1 VLPGVTCSCQ
11 LFLIMIDHILT
22 LLIAIPLLGA
32 LAVAAWPDNRPQAFR
47 QIALVTMVLEFL
59 AAVTMY
65 AVYDHHQ
72 PGFQLSEKADWITL
86 PIGSLGVVSIDYAL
100 AIDGISFP
108 LILLA
113 VLVLFV
119 GLISSWSIEK
129 RTRGYFS
136 LYLLLSGSVIGCFL
150 AQDFFLFYLFFE
162 FMLLPM
168 YFLIGLWGGP
178 RREYAALKFFIYTFF
193 GSLLIL
199 IVMIALYL
207 SAIDPVETARAV
219 GVLGVEDIPTQDII
233 LQLQQWLAEGRIA
246 PEQLVHTFRFAYLAD
261 AANYIPGSILSV
273 ASDFYILDIPVRLLA
288 FWFLFIGFAVK
299 LPVVPVHTW
308 LPDAHVEAPTP
319 ISVVLA
325 GILLKIGGYGFIR
338 IVDGFFPF
346 EAEYSTVPLAVLG
359 MISIVYGGFN
369 ALGQSDLKKMIAYSS
384 VSHMGFVLLGIA
396 AFTAEGINGAIYQ
409 MVSHG
414 ILSAM
419 LFLLAGVV
427 YDRTHDRKI
436 ENYRGLIHLMPRYTI
451 LTGIA
456 FFASLGLPGFSGF
469 VGELFTLM
477 GAFQSE
483 NMPVWIPALSTLG
496 IVLAAAYFLWT
507 YQRMFFGS
515 FWYRNGHSSPNM
527 AHVLSDLTTRETALL
542 VPLAII
548 SILLGILPGLLFD
561 ITGPTVSAWIEGL
574 K

>member
-1 VLPGVTCSCQ
+1 
-11 LFLIMIDHILT
+11 MIDHILS
-22 LLIAIPLLGA
+22 LLIAIPIFGA
-32 LAVAAWPDNRPQAFR
+32 LTIAFWPTKRSEDFR
-47 QIALVTMVLEFL
+47 LIALVALILEFL
-59 AAVTMY
+59 IAGTIYFLFDKSNAAM
-65 AVYDHHQ
+65 
-72 PGFQLSEKADWITL
+72 QLAETVDWITL
-86 PIGSLGVVSIDYAL
+86 PIGSLGVISIDYAL
-100 AIDGISFP
+100 AVDGISFP
-108 LILLA
+108 LVLLA
-113 VLVLFV
+113 VIVLFV
-119 GLISSWSIEK
+119 GLVSSWNMIAK
-129 RTRGYFS
+129 TRAYFA
-136 LYLLLSGSVIGCFL
+136 LYLILSGSIVGCFL

-199 IVMIALYL
+199 IVMIGLYL
-207 SAIDPVETARAV
+207 SVIDPVETARAV
-219 GVLGVEDIPTQDII
+219 GVLGIDDAFSADMV
-233 LQLQQWLAEGRIA
+233 LQLQQWLADGKIA
-246 PEQLVHTFRFAYLAD
+246 PQQLIHTFRFDYLAD
-261 AANYIPGSILSV
+261 PGNYIPGSILSG

-319 ISVVLA
+319 VSVVLA

-338 IVDGFFPF
+338 IVDGFFPQ
-346 EAEYSTVPLAVLG
+346 EAQYSMIPLAVLG

-384 VSHMGFVLLGIA
+384 VSHMGFVLLGIS
-396 AFTAEGINGAIYQ
+396 AFTAEGMNGAIYQ

-414 ILSAM
+414 VLSAM
-419 LFLLAGVV
+419 LFLIAGVV

-436 ENYRGLIHLMPRYTI
+436 ENYQGLINKMPRYTV
-451 LTGIA
+451 LAGIA

-477 GAFQSE
+477 GAFQADA
-483 NMPVWIPALSTLG
+483 MPAWIPALSTLG

-507 YQRMFFGS
+507 YQKMFFGS
-515 FWYRNGHSSPNM
+515 FWYKNITPATDKADS
-527 AHVLSDLTTRETALL
+527 LTDLTARETWLL
-542 VPLAII
+542 VPLAILT
-548 SILLGILPGLLFD
+548 ILLGILPGVLFD
-561 ITGPTVSAWIEGL
+561 ITGPTVQAWFERMI
-574 K
+574 

>member
-1 VLPGVTCSCQ
+1 
-11 LFLIMIDHILT
+11 MIDHILT
-22 LLIAIPLLGA
+22 FLIAIPLLGA
-32 LAVAAWPDNRPQAFR
+32 AAVAAWPTQRHEHFR
-47 QIALVTMVLEFL
+47 LIALVALLLEVVV
-59 AAVTMY
+59 AAV
-65 AVYDHHQ
+65 VYFSFDNLN
-72 PGFQLSEKADWITL
+72 PGHQLSEVRNWITL

-100 AIDGISFP
+100 AVDGISFP
-108 LILLA
+108 LVLLA
-113 VLVLFV
+113 VVVLFAGV
-119 GLISSWSIEK
+119 VSSWNINH
-129 RTRGYFS
+129 RTRGYFA

-178 RREYAALKFFIYTFF
+178 RREYAAIKFFIYTFL

-199 IVMIALYL
+199 IVMIGLYL
-207 SAIDPVETARAV
+207 SAIDPLETARAV
-219 GVLGVEDIPTQDII
+219 GVIGMEDAIHPDMIPQI
-233 LQLQQWLAEGRIA
+233 QQWLIDGKIA
-246 PEQLVHTFRFAYLAD
+246 PEQLIHTFRFSYLAD
-261 AANYIPGSILSV
+261 PGNYIPGSILGS
-273 ASDFYILDIPVRLLA
+273 ASEYFIGGIPVRLLA

-346 EAEYSTVPLAVLG
+346 EAQYSAIPLAVLG

-419 LFLLAGVV
+419 LFLLTGVI
-427 YDRTHDRKI
+427 YDRTHDRRI
-436 ENYRGLIHLMPRYTI
+436 DHYRGLISVMPHFTVI
-451 LTGIA
+451 TGIA

-477 GAFQSE
+477 GAFQSGAL
-483 NMPVWIPALSTLG
+483 PVWIPALSTLG
-496 IVLAAAYFLWT
+496 IVLAAGYFLWT

-515 FWYRNGHSSPNM
+515 FWYKNGTTHI
-527 AHVLSDLTTRETALL
+527 LTDLTRRETVMLIPL
-542 VPLAII
+542 VFLT
-548 SILLGILPGLLFD
+548 ILIGILPGILFD
-561 ITGPTVSAWIEGL
+561 MSGPTVSAWLETL

>member
-1 VLPGVTCSCQ
+1 
-11 LFLIMIDHILT
+11 MIDHILS
-22 LLIAIPLLGA
+22 LLIAIPIFGA
-32 LAVAAWPDNRPQAFR
+32 SAIAFWPSGGVREFKL
-47 QIALVTMVLEFL
+47 IALVALILEFVVAGSICFVFENQNAGL
-59 AAVTMY
+59 
-65 AVYDHHQ
+65 
-72 PGFQLSEKADWITL
+72 QLRETTDWITL

-108 LILLA
+108 LVLLA
-113 VLVLFV
+113 VVVLLVGV
-119 GLISSWSIEK
+119 VSSWNIVTK
-129 RTRGYFS
+129 ARAYFA
-136 LYLLLSGSVIGCFL
+136 LYLVLSGSIIGCFL

-178 RREYAALKFFIYTFF
+178 RREYAALKFFVYTFF

-199 IVMIALYL
+199 IVMIGLYL
-207 SAIDPVETARAV
+207 SVIDPVETARAV
-219 GVLGVEDIPTQDII
+219 GILGAEDLASGDII
-233 LQLQQWLAEGRIA
+233 LQLQQWLVEGRIA
-246 PEQLVHTFRFAYLAD
+246 PQQLVHTFRFEYLAD
-261 AANYIPGSILSV
+261 PGNYLSGSILSA
-273 ASDFYILDIPVRLLA
+273 ASEFYILDIPVRVLA
-288 FWFLFIGFAVK
+288 FWFLFAGFAVK
-299 LPVVPVHTW
+299 LPVVPLHTW

-338 IVDGFFPF
+338 IVDGFFPA
-346 EAEYSTVPLAVLG
+346 EAFDSMVPLAILG

-414 ILSAM
+414 VLSAM
-419 LFLLAGVV
+419 LFLLAGVI

-436 ENYRGLIHLMPRYTI
+436 ENYSGLITAMPRYTV

-477 GAFQSE
+477 GAFQATDL
-483 NMPVWIPALSTLG
+483 PVWIPALSTLG

-507 YQRMFFGS
+507 YQRMFFGT
-515 FWYRNGHSSPNM
+515 FWYKNGASDHNTI
-527 AHVLSDLTTRETALL
+527 LLTDLTKRETGLL
-542 VPLAII
+542 VPLAILTV
-548 SILLGILPGLLFD
+548 LLGILPGIVFNV
-561 ITGPTVSAWIEGL
+561 TGPTVQAWLERVL
-574 K
+574 

>member
-1 VLPGVTCSCQ
+1 
-11 LFLIMIDHILT
+11 MIDHILT

-32 LAVAAWPDNRPQAFR
+32 LAVAAWPNQRAENFR
-47 QIALVTMVLEFL
+47 LIALVVLLLEFL
-59 AAVTMY
+59 VAISLYFVF
-65 AVYDHHQ
+65 DNHQ
-72 PGFQLSEKADWITL
+72 SGFQLSETVDWITL

-100 AIDGISFP
+100 AVDGISFP
-108 LILLA
+108 LVLLA
-113 VLVLFV
+113 VIVLFV
-119 GLISSWSIEK
+119 GVISSWNVGK
-129 RTRGYFS
+129 RTRGYFA

-199 IVMIALYL
+199 IVMIGLYL

-219 GVLGVEDIPTQDII
+219 GVLGMEDAATKDII
-233 LQLQQWLAEGRIA
+233 LQLQQWLIEGKIA
-246 PEQLVHTFRFAYLAD
+246 PEQLVHTFRFAFLAD
-261 AANYIPGSILSV
+261 SGNYIPGSILNKISEY
-273 ASDFYILDIPVRLLA
+273 YILDIPVRLLA

-299 LPVVPVHTW
+299 LPVVPLHTW

-346 EAEYSTVPLAVLG
+346 EAQYSTVPLSILG

-414 ILSAM
+414 VLSAM
-419 LFLLAGVV
+419 LFLIAGVV

-436 ENYRGLIHLMPRYTI
+436 ENYRGLVAVMPRYTI

-477 GAFQSE
+477 GAFQSK
-483 NMPVWIPALSTLG
+483 NLPAWIPALSTLG

-515 FWYRNGHSSPNM
+515 FWYKNDNASH
-527 AHVLSDLTTRETALL
+527 ATTHVLTDLTAREMGMLI
-542 VPLAII
+542 PLAILTL
-548 SILLGILPGLLFD
+548 LLGILPGVLFD
-561 ITGPTVSAWIEGL
+561 MTGPTVVAWLEGL

>member
-1 VLPGVTCSCQ
+1 
-11 LFLIMIDHILT
+11 MIDHILS

-32 LAVAAWPDNRPQAFR
+32 AAVAVWPTQNTSHFR
-47 QIALVTMVLEFL
+47 IIALVALLLEVVVAVVLYISF
-59 AAVTMY
+59 
-65 AVYDHHQ
+65 DNQ
-72 PGFQLSEKADWITL
+72 NPGFQLSETKDWITL
-86 PIGSLGVVSIDYAL
+86 PIGSLGIVSIDYAL
-100 AIDGISFP
+100 AVDGISFP
-108 LILLA
+108 LVLLA
-113 VLVLFV
+113 VIVLLVGV
-119 GLISSWSIEK
+119 ISSWNIAQK
-129 RTRGYFS
+129 TRAYFA

-199 IVMIALYL
+199 IVMIGLYL
-207 SAIDPVETARAV
+207 SVIDPLETARMV
-219 GVLGVEDIPTQDII
+219 GIMGADDVIHPDLIPQI
-233 LQLQQWLAEGRIA
+233 QQWLIDGKIA
-246 PEQLVHTFRFAYLAD
+246 PEQIVHTFRFQFLGDPGNYL
-261 AANYIPGSILSV
+261 PGSLLHL
-273 ASDFYILDIPVRLLA
+273 ASQYYIGDIPLRLLA

-338 IVDGFFPF
+338 IVDGFFPL
-346 EAEYSTVPLAVLG
+346 EAQYSAIPLGILG

-369 ALGQSDLKKMIAYSS
+369 ALGQTDLKKMIAYSS

-414 ILSAM
+414 VLSAM

-436 ENYRGLIHLMPRYTI
+436 DNYRGLIGVMPHYTI
-451 LTGIA
+451 ITGIA

-477 GAFQSE
+477 GAFQSDLL
-483 NMPVWIPALSTLG
+483 PAWIPALSTLG
-496 IVLAAAYFLWT
+496 IVLAAGYFLWT

-515 FWYRNGHSSPNM
+515 FWYQNGNNS
-527 AHVLSDLTTRETALL
+527 VLTDLTAREKGLL
-542 VPLAII
+542 LPLVVMT
-548 SILLGILPGLLFD
+548 ILIGILPGIVFD
-561 ITGPTVSAWIEGL
+561 MTGPTIEAWLETVTR
-574 K
+574 

>member
-1 VLPGVTCSCQ
+1 
-11 LFLIMIDHILT
+11 MIDHILT
-22 LLIAIPLLGA
+22 FLIAIPLL
-32 LAVAAWPDNRPQAFR
+32 AAAAIAFWPVDRQDNFR
-47 QIALVTMVLEFL
+47 LIALVALLLEVVVT
-59 AAVTMY
+59 AVSY
-65 AVYDHHQ
+65 FSFDSQDGAL
-72 PGFQLSEKADWITL
+72 QLSEVRDWITL

-100 AIDGISFP
+100 AVDGISFP
-108 LILLA
+108 LVLLA
-113 VLVLFV
+113 VVVL
-119 GLISSWSIEK
+119 LIGVMSSWNVNHKS
-129 RTRGYFS
+129 RAYFA
-136 LYLLLSGSVIGCFL
+136 LYLLLSGSVMGCFL

-178 RREYAALKFFIYTFF
+178 RREYAALKFFIYTFL

-199 IVMIALYL
+199 IVMIGLYL
-207 SAIDPVETARAV
+207 SVIDPVETARMV
-219 GVLGVEDIPTQDII
+219 GLIGPDDAIHPDMIPQI
-233 LQLQQWLAEGRIA
+233 QQWLFDGKIA
-246 PEQLVHTFRFAYLAD
+246 PEQLIHTFRFTYLAD
-261 AANYIPGSILSV
+261 PANYIPGSILSA
-273 ASDFYILDIPVRLLA
+273 ASEFFIGNIPVRLLA

-299 LPVVPVHTW
+299 LPVAPLHTW

-338 IVDGFFPF
+338 IVDGFFPT
-346 EAEYSTVPLAVLG
+346 EALYSAIPLAILG

-396 AFTAEGINGAIYQ
+396 AFTPEGFNGAIYQ

-419 LFLLAGVV
+419 LFLLTGVL
-427 YDRTHDRKI
+427 YDRTHDRRI
-436 ENYRGLIHLMPRYTI
+436 DHYRGLITVMPQYTVI
-451 LTGIA
+451 TGIA

-477 GAFQSE
+477 GAFQSDVL
-483 NMPVWIPALSTLG
+483 PVWIPAISTLG
-496 IVLAAAYFLWT
+496 IVLAAGYFLWT
-507 YQRMFFGS
+507 YQRMFFSS
-515 FWYRNGHSSPNM
+515 FWYKN
-527 AHVLSDLTTRETALL
+527 ATVQVLTDLTRREKLML
-542 VPLAII
+542 VPLV
-548 SILLGILPGLLFD
+548 ILTILIGILPGLLFD
-561 ITGPTVSAWIEGL
+561 LSGPTVEAWLERL

>member
-1 VLPGVTCSCQ
+1 
-11 LFLIMIDHILT
+11 MIDHILT
-22 LLIAIPLLGA
+22 LLIAIPLFGA
-32 LAVAAWPDNRPQAFR
+32 VAVAAWPTHKPEQFR
-47 QIALVTMVLEFL
+47 LIALSCLVLEFL
-59 AAVTMY
+59 VAISLY
-65 AVYDHHQ
+65 AVFDNHQ
-72 PGFQLSEKADWITL
+72 SGFQLSETVDWITL

-100 AIDGISFP
+100 AVDGISFP
-108 LILLA
+108 LVLLA
-113 VLVLFV
+113 VIVLFV
-119 GLISSWSIEK
+119 GVISSWNIGK
-129 RTRGYFS
+129 RERGYFA

-199 IVMIALYL
+199 IVMIGLYL
-207 SAIDPVETARAV
+207 SAIDPIETARAV
-219 GVLGVEDIPTQDII
+219 GVLGLEDLPTREII
-233 LQLQQWLAEGRIA
+233 LQLQQWLIDGKIA

-261 AANYIPGSILSV
+261 AGNYIPGSILSLG
-273 ASDFYILDIPVRLLA
+273 SDFYILNIPVRLLA

-299 LPVVPVHTW
+299 LPVVPLHTW

-346 EAEYSTVPLAVLG
+346 EAQYSTVPLVVLG

-369 ALGQSDLKKMIAYSS
+369 ALGQRDLKKMIAYSS

-414 ILSAM
+414 VLSAM
-419 LFLLAGVV
+419 LFLLAGVI

-436 ENYRGLIHLMPRYTI
+436 ENYRGLIAVMPKFTV

-477 GAFQSE
+477 GAFQAE
-483 NMPVWIPALSTLG
+483 NLPVWIPALSTLG

-507 YQRMFFGS
+507 YQKMFFGA
-515 FWYRNGHSSPNM
+515 FWYKNDNHSHSN
-527 AHVLSDLTTRETALL
+527 VLTDLTKREIGLL
-542 VPLAII
+542 VPLAILTA
-548 SILLGILPGLLFD
+548 LLGILPGILFD
-561 ITGPTVSAWIEGL
+561 MTGPTVEAWLEGL
-574 K
+574 R

>member
-1 VLPGVTCSCQ
+1 LGQ
-11 LFLIMIDHILT
+11 AAFNFILMIDHILS
-22 LLIAIPLLGA
+22 LFIAIPLLGA
-32 LAVAAWPDNRPQAFR
+32 AAVAAWPSQRPEHFR
-47 QIALVTMVLEFL
+47 LIALITLILEFVL
-59 AAVTMY
+59 AVFLLSTF
-65 AVYDHHQ
+65 DSQNPH
-72 PGFQLSEKADWITL
+72 FQFSETADWITL
-86 PIGSLGVVSIDYAL
+86 PIGSLGIVSIDYAL
-100 AIDGISFP
+100 AV
-108 LILLA
+108 A
-113 VLVLFV
+113 VIVLFV
-119 GLISSWSIEK
+119 GVVSSWNIHQK
-129 RTRGYFS
+129 TRGYFS
-136 LYLLLSGSVIGCFL
+136 LYLLLTGSVIGCFL

-199 IVMIALYL
+199 IVMIGLYL
-207 SAIDPVETARAV
+207 SVIDPLETARVV
-219 GVLGVEDIPTQDII
+219 GILGVDDAGHPDII
-233 LQLQQWLAEGRIA
+233 PQIQQWLADGRIA

-261 AANYIPGSILSV
+261 AANYVQGSILSYV
-273 ASDFYILDIPVRLLA
+273 SQYTILDIPVRLLA

-338 IVDGFFPF
+338 IVDGFFPQ
-346 EAEYSTVPLAVLG
+346 EALYSAIPLAVLG
-359 MISIVYGGFN
+359 LISIVYGGFN
-369 ALGQSDLKKMIAYSS
+369 ALGQNDLKKMIAYSS

-414 ILSAM
+414 VLSAM
-419 LFLLAGVV
+419 LFLLTGVI
-427 YDRTHDRKI
+427 YDRTHDRSI
-436 ENYRGLIHLMPRYTI
+436 DHYRGIIGLMPKYTI
-451 LTGIA
+451 ITGIA

-477 GAFQSE
+477 GAFQSDAL
-483 NMPVWIPALSTLG
+483 PVWIPALSTLG

-515 FWYRNGHSSPNM
+515 FWYKNGGE
-527 AHVLSDLTTRETALL
+527 HVLTDLTTRETWLL
-542 VPLAII
+542 IPLVILT
-548 SILLGILPGLLFD
+548 ILLGILPGTLFD
-561 ITGPTVSAWIEGL
+561 MTGPTVQVWLKGL
-574 K
+574 I

>member
-1 VLPGVTCSCQ
+1 
-11 LFLIMIDHILT
+11 MIDHILS
-22 LLIAIPLLGA
+22 LLIAIPLFGA
-32 LAVAAWPDNRPQAFR
+32 LTIAFWPSNRTGEFR
-47 QIALVTMVLEFL
+47 IIALVALILEFL
-59 AAVTMY
+59 AVAVICW
-65 AVYDHHQ
+65 VFDQ
-72 PGFQLSEKADWITL
+72 KNPSFQLSEYADWITL
-86 PIGSLGVVSIDYAL
+86 PIGSLGIISIDYAVAL
-100 AIDGISFP
+100 DGISFP
-108 LILLA
+108 LVVLA
-113 VLVLFV
+113 VIVLFA
-119 GLISSWSIEK
+119 GLISSWNITTK
-129 RTRGYFS
+129 TRAYFA
-136 LYLLLSGSVIGCFL
+136 LYLVLSGSIIGCFL

-199 IVMIALYL
+199 IAMIGLYL
-207 SAIDPVETARAV
+207 SVIDPVETARTAGLIGADDLV
-219 GVLGVEDIPTQDII
+219 SHDMI
-233 LQLQQWLAEGRIA
+233 LQLQQWLADGKIA
-246 PEQLVHTFRFAYLAD
+246 PQHLVHTFRFDYLAD
-261 AANYIPGSILSV
+261 LNNYIPESILSA
-273 ASDFYILDIPVRLLA
+273 ASEFYIFDIPVRLLA

-319 ISVVLA
+319 VSVVLA

-338 IVDGFFPF
+338 IVDGFFAA
-346 EAEYSTVPLAVLG
+346 EAQYNLVPLAILG

-369 ALGQSDLKKMIAYSS
+369 ALGQKDLKKMIAYSS

-396 AFTAEGINGAIYQ
+396 AFTAEGINGALYQ

-414 ILSAM
+414 VLSAM
-419 LFLLAGVV
+419 LFIIAGVL
-427 YDRTHDRKI
+427 YDRTHDRLI
-436 ENYRGLIHLMPRYTI
+436 ENYQGLISTMPRYTV

-477 GAFQSE
+477 GAFQADE
-483 NMPVWIPALSTLG
+483 MPVWIPALSTLG

-515 FWYRNGHSSPNM
+515 FWHKSMGT
-527 AHVLSDLTTRETALL
+527 AHDTSYLLTDLTKREIGLL
-542 VPLAII
+542 APLAIL
-548 SILLGILPGLLFD
+548 SILLGIFPGILFN
-561 ITGPTVSAWIEGL
+561 ITGPTVQAWIERL
-574 K
+574 L

>member
-1 VLPGVTCSCQ
+1 
-11 LFLIMIDHILT
+11 MIDHILS
-22 LLIAIPLLGA
+22 LLIAIPLFG
-32 LAVAAWPDNRPQAFR
+32 AVAVAVWPSQRPGDFR
-47 QIALVTMVLEFL
+47 IIALSVLLLEFL
-59 AAVTMY
+59 VGITLFLFF
-65 AVYDHHQ
+65 DNHNS
-72 PGFQLSEKADWITL
+72 GFQLSETVDWITL
-86 PIGSLGVVSIDYAL
+86 PMGALGTVSIDYAL
-100 AIDGISFP
+100 AVDGISFP
-108 LILLA
+108 LVILA
-113 VLVLFV
+113 VVVLFV
-119 GLISSWSIEK
+119 GMISSWSINQK
-129 RTRGYFS
+129 TRAYFA
-136 LYLLLSGSVIGCFL
+136 LYLVLSGSIIGCFL

-199 IVMIALYL
+199 IVMIGLYL
-207 SAIDPVETARAV
+207 SVIDPVETARAV
-219 GVLGVEDIPTQDII
+219 GILGPEDLVQQDII
-233 LQLQQWLAEGRIA
+233 LQIQQWLADGRIGSD
-246 PEQLVHTFRFAYLAD
+246 QLVHTFRFAYLAD
-261 AANYIPGSILSV
+261 AGNYISGSILSPDT
-273 ASDFYILDIPVRLLA
+273 DFYLLGIPVRLLA
-288 FWFLFIGFAVK
+288 FWFLFAGFAVK

-338 IVDGFFPF
+338 IVDGFFPA
-346 EAEYSTVPLAVLG
+346 EAQYSMVPLGVLG

-369 ALGQSDLKKMIAYSS
+369 ALGQTDLKKMIAYSS

-414 ILSAM
+414 VLSSM
-419 LFLLAGVV
+419 LFLCAGVI

-436 ENYRGLIHLMPRYTI
+436 DNYRGLIGPMPRYTV

-477 GAFQSE
+477 GAFQASL
-483 NMPVWIPALSTLG
+483 MPVWIPALSTLG
-496 IVLAAAYFLWT
+496 IVLAAAYLLWT
-507 YQRMFFGS
+507 YQRMFFGT
-515 FWYRNGHSSPNM
+515 FWYKNDSNL
-527 AHVLSDLTTRETALL
+527 VLTDLTVRETALL
-542 VPLAII
+542 LPLAIL
-548 SILLGILPGLLFD
+548 SVLLGILPGILFN
-561 ITGPTVSAWIEGL
+561 ITGPTVQAWLERL
-574 K
+574 Q

>member
-1 VLPGVTCSCQ
+1 
-11 LFLIMIDHILT
+11 MIEHILS

-32 LAVAAWPDNRPQAFR
+32 LAVAAWPSQRTENFR
-47 QIALVTMVLEFL
+47 IIALTALVLEFL
-59 AAVTMY
+59 LAVFLYTTF
-65 AVYDHHQ
+65 DQ
-72 PGFQLSEKADWITL
+72 QNPNLQLSEVSDWITL
-86 PIGSLGVVSIDYAL
+86 PIGTLGVVSIDYAL
-100 AIDGISFP
+100 AVDGISLP
-108 LILLA
+108 LVLLA
-113 VLVLFV
+113 VVVLFV
-119 GLISSWSIEK
+119 GVISSWNIAQK
-129 RTRGYFS
+129 TRGYFA
-136 LYLLLSGSVIGCFL
+136 LYLLLTGSVVGCFL

-199 IVMIALYL
+199 IVMIGLYL
-207 SAIDPVETARAV
+207 SVIDPLETARAV
-219 GVLGVEDIPTQDII
+219 GILGMDDAVHPELISQI
-233 LQLQQWLAEGRIA
+233 QQWLIDGKIA
-246 PEQLVHTFRFAYLAD
+246 PEQIVHTFRFAYLAD
-261 AANYIPGSILSV
+261 PGNYIPGSLLSI
-273 ASDFYILDIPVRLLA
+273 ASEYFIADTPIRLLA

-338 IVDGFFPF
+338 IVFGFFPI
-346 EAEYSTVPLAVLG
+346 EAQYSIIPLAVLG
-359 MISIVYGGFN
+359 MISIIYGGFN

-396 AFTAEGINGAIYQ
+396 AFTAEGINGAVYQ

-419 LFLLAGVV
+419 LFLLTGVI
-427 YDRTHDRKI
+427 YDRTHDRRI
-436 ENYRGLIHLMPRYTI
+436 DHYRGLIGVMPNFTI
-451 LTGIA
+451 ITGIA

-477 GAFQSE
+477 GAFQS
-483 NMPVWIPALSTLG
+483 NALPVWIPAVSTLG

-515 FWYRNGHSSPNM
+515 FWFRNKDLQ
-527 AHVLSDLTTRETALL
+527 VLNDLTLREKGMLL
-542 VPLAII
+542 PLVFLT
-548 SILLGILPGLLFD
+548 ILLGILPGVLFN
-561 ITGPTVSAWIEGL
+561 ITGPTVKAWLEGL